1 MSEDVSPDAWI
12 KLRGDPMYEEFQV
25 LKRNILVG
33 GAACAGAGSVL
44 TIFIP
49 KVLKLLGVG

>member
-1 MSEDVSPDAWI
+1 MTPDAWI

-49 KVLKLLGVG
+49 KILKLLGVG